1 MKSISAYNIVN
12 TDSGIRAFLMKETKH
27 KRHTK
32 PGRTRTRRRKTHSK
46 SAKTDDDDDGWLR
59 ITIRGAPY
67 ERGVSH
73 GKQVIAADPERF
85 TYMFT
90 VYDFLF
96 KQGYGRDIEFF
107 YGLCDDFYRPVIKKR
122 FPKIFKEMEGIA
134 AGAGIRVCQVILIN
148 VYMSL
153 PYFYAHL
160 LRYID
165 TPKYRKKYADV
176 IRDELAIVADPNAL
190 SARNARLNEFKDRC
204 SLVMAVGED
213 WTKDGGIVCGHSSFT
228 DFLDAQFSNVI
239 LRIEPEE
246 GDGYAMVMQSAP
258 GGVWSMTDFFVT
270 SAGIIGS
277 ETTIRGFNAFRFRDP
292 ICCRIRECMQY
303 GKTLEE
309 YAERLQK
316 RNSGDYACSWMFGDT
331 RNRGGGG
338 KPRIMRVELGLNYVN
353 VETTRNGV
361 FIGFNST
368 YDERIRNIECTDAL
382 SSKAATGATGAGAI
396 DAGDGF
402 RDVSSSIGNRRVQL
416 EKLTEKYRGRID
428 TDVMKRI
435 LADHYDNHLGK
446 TAPNTRTVCKH
457 GYMDGGDGSGS
468 ASAPFKPVG
477 AYDTKIADSASAKRM
492 SFLAHWG
499 PPCGTPFSV
508 REHMK
513 KHPEWKDWAEYLV
526 DFPRRGWVK
535 I

>member
-1 MKSISAYNIVN
+1 MSTIKKKLIPLKSNKISVSKTRKYSKSNINKKDIKDRINIVKN
-12 TDSGIRAFLMKETKH
+12 N
-27 KRHTK
+27 
-32 PGRTRTRRRKTHSK
+32 
-46 SAKTDDDDDGWLR
+46 DDGWLR

-73 GKQVIAADPERF
+73 GKQVVAADPERF
-85 TYMFT
+85 THMFS
-90 VYDFLF
+90 VYNFLF
-96 KQGYGRDIEFF
+96 KEGYGRDIDFF
-107 YGLCDDFYRPVIKKR
+107 YGLCDDFYRPIIKKR

-134 AGAGIRVCQVILIN
+134 AGAGLRVCQVILIN

-165 TPKYRKKYADV
+165 TPKYRKKYAEV
-176 IRDELAIVADPNAL
+176 IRDELAIAANPAAI
-190 SARNARLNEFKDRC
+190 SARLARLNEFKDRC

-213 WTKDGGIVCGHSSFT
+213 WTKDGGIVCGHSSFS
-228 DFLDAQFSNVI
+228 DFLDAQFCYVI
-239 LRIEPEE
+239 LRIEPEA
-246 GDGYAMVMQSAP
+246 GDGFAMVMQSMP

-270 SAGIIGS
+270 GAGIIGS
-277 ETTIRGFNAFRFRDP
+277 ETTIRGFNAFALRDP

-303 GKTLEE
+303 GRTLED

-331 RNRGGGG
+331 RNG
-338 KPRIMRVELGLNYVN
+338 PRIMRVELGLNYVN

-361 FIGFNST
+361 FLGFNSA

-382 SSKAATGATGAGAI
+382 SSQAATGATGAGMI
-396 DAGDGF
+396 DGGGSSGSGW

-446 TAPNTRTVCKH
+446 SSPNTRTICKH
-457 GYMDGGDGSGS
+457 GYTDGGEGG
-468 ASAPFKPVG
+468 ATIPHKPVG
-477 AYDTKIADSASAKRM
+477 AYDTKIADSASIRRM

-499 PPCGTPFSV
+499 PPCGTPFIV
-508 REHMK
+508 KEHMK
-513 KHPEWKDWAEYLV
+513 KHPEWKDWAAYLV
-526 DFPRRGWVK
+526 DFPRRGWVVV
-535 I
+535 

>member
-1 MKSISAYNIVN
+1 
-12 TDSGIRAFLMKETKH
+12 MKETKH
-27 KRHTK
+27 KRHRK
-32 PGRTRTRRRKTHSK
+32 PGRTRKTHSK
-46 SAKTDDDDDGWLR
+46 GAAADDGWLR

-73 GKQVIAADPERF
+73 GKQVIAANPA
-85 TYMFT
+85 MFT
-90 VYDFLF
+90 RMFSVYDFLF

-107 YGLCDDFYRPVIKKR
+107 YGLCDDFYRPIIKKR

-134 AGAGIRVCQVILIN
+134 AGAGIKVRQVILIN

-153 PYFYAHL
+153 PYFYAHM

-165 TPKYRKKYADV
+165 TPKYRRKYADV
-176 IRDELAIVADPNAL
+176 IRDELAIAANPVALA
-190 SARNARLNEFKDRC
+190 SRAARLDEFKDRC
-204 SLVMAVGED
+204 SLIMAVGKG
-213 WTKDGGIVCGHSSFT
+213 WTKDGGIVCAHSSFS
-228 DFLDAQFSNVI
+228 DFLDAQFCNVL
-239 LRIEPEE
+239 LRIEPEA
-246 GDGYAMVMQSAP
+246 GDGYAMVMQSMP

-277 ETTIRGFNAFRFRDP
+277 ETTIRGFNAFCLRDP

-303 GKTLEE
+303 GRTLED

-316 RNSGDYACSWMFGDT
+316 RNSGDYACSWMFGDI
-331 RNRGGGG
+331 RAGSGG
-338 KPRIMRVELGLNYVN
+338 PRIMRVELGLNYVN
-353 VETTRNGV
+353 VETTRDGV

-368 YDERIRNIECTDAL
+368 YDERIRNIECTSAL
-382 SSKAATGATGAGAI
+382 SSKAATDATGVGMIDGAG
-396 DAGDGF
+396 GSGF
-402 RDVSSSIGNRRVQL
+402 RDITSSIGNRRVQL

-428 TDVMKRI
+428 ADVMKRI

-446 TAPNTRTVCKH
+446 TAANSRTVCKH
-457 GYMDGGDGSGS
+457 GYTDGGEGGSSS

-477 AYDTKIADSASAKRM
+477 AYDTKVADSASAKRM

-508 REHMK
+508 KEHMK
-513 KHPEWKDWAEYLV
+513 KHPEWKDWEKYLV
-526 DFPRRGWVK
+526 DFPRRGWVEA
-535 I
+535 

>member
-1 MKSISAYNIVN
+1 
-12 TDSGIRAFLMKETKH
+12 MKETKH
-27 KRHTK
+27 KRHK
-32 PGRTRTRRRKTHSK
+32 RPARNRSRKRTSQSKTPSK
-46 SAKTDDDDDGWLR
+46 GAKTDDDGWLR

-85 TYMFT
+85 TYMFA

-96 KQGYGRDIEFF
+96 KQGYGRDIDFF
-107 YGLCDDFYRPVIKKR
+107 YGLCDDFYRPIIKKR

-134 AGAGIRVCQVILIN
+134 AGAGIKVCQVILIN

-160 LRYID
+160 LRYIN
-165 TPKYRKKYADV
+165 TPKFRGKYANV
-176 IRDELAIVADPNAL
+176 IRDELAIAANPAAL
-190 SARNARLNEFKDRC
+190 AARAARFDDMKDRC
-204 SLVMAVGED
+204 SLVMAVGKD

-228 DFLDAQFSNVI
+228 DFLDAQFSNVL

-246 GDGYAMVMQSAP
+246 GDGYAMVMQSMP
-258 GGVWSMTDFFVT
+258 GGVCSMTDFFVT
-270 SAGIIGS
+270 GAGIIGA
-277 ETTIRGFNAFRFRDP
+277 ETTIRGFNAFRLRDP

-303 GKTLEE
+303 GKTLED

-331 RNRGGGG
+331 RNN
-338 KPRIMRVELGLNYVN
+338 RIMRVELGLNYVN
-353 VETTRNGV
+353 VETTRDGV
-361 FIGFNST
+361 FLGFNST
-368 YDERIRNIECTDAL
+368 YDERIRNIECTSAL
-382 SSKAATGATGAGAI
+382 SSKAATDATGVGMI
-396 DAGDGF
+396 DGGGGSAF

-416 EKLTEKYRGRID
+416 EKLTEKYRGQID

-435 LADHYDNHLGK
+435 LSDHYDNHLGK
-446 TAPNTRTVCKH
+446 TMANTRTVCKH
-457 GYMDGGDGSGS
+457 GYVDGGEGG
-468 ASAPFKPVG
+468 ATIPHKPVG
-477 AYDTKIADSASAKRM
+477 AYDTKIADSASIRRM

-499 PPCGTPFSV
+499 PPCGTAFSV

-513 KHPEWKDWAEYLV
+513 KHPEWKDWAEYLA
-526 DFPRRGWVK
+526 DFPRRGWVEV
-535 I
+535 

>member
-1 MKSISAYNIVN
+1 MKYSKRKIS
-12 TDSGIRAFLMKETKH
+12 H
-27 KRHTK
+27 KN
-32 PGRTRTRRRKTHSK
+32 TRTRRRIRSHKYTE
-46 SAKTDDDDDGWLR
+46 SANNNNNPRTKDNDGDDDGWLR

-85 TYMFT
+85 TYMFS

-107 YGLCDDFYRPVIKKR
+107 CGLCDDFYRPIIKKR

-134 AGAGIRVCQVILIN
+134 AGAGIKVCQVILIN

-153 PYFYAHL
+153 PYFYSHL
-160 LRYID
+160 LRYIN
-165 TPKYRKKYADV
+165 TPKFRGKYADV
-176 IRDELAIVADPNAL
+176 IRDELAIAANPAAL
-190 SARNARLNEFKDRC
+190 AARAERLDEFKDRC
-204 SLVMAVGED
+204 SLVMAVGKD

-228 DFLDAQFSNVI
+228 DFLDGQFSNVL

-246 GDGYAMVMQSAP
+246 GDGYAMVMQSMP

-277 ETTIRGFNAFRFRDP
+277 ETTIRGFNAFRLRDP
-292 ICCRIRECMQY
+292 ICCRMRECMQY
-303 GKTLEE
+303 GRTLED

-316 RNSGDYACSWMFGDT
+316 RNSGDYACSWMFGDI
-331 RNRGGGG
+331 RGGSSG
-338 KPRIMRVELGLNYVN
+338 PRIMRVELGLNYVN

-396 DAGDGF
+396 DAGGSGW
-402 RDVSSSIGNRRVQL
+402 RDVSTSIGNRRVQL

-428 TDVMKRI
+428 TEVVKRI

-446 TAPNTRTVCKH
+446 TMANTRTVCKH
-457 GYMDGGDGSGS
+457 GYTDEGEGG
-468 ASAPFKPVG
+468 ATIPYKPVG
-477 AYDTKIADSASAKRM
+477 AYDTKIADSALAKRM

-499 PPCGTPFSV
+499 PPCGTPFIV
-508 REHMK
+508 KEHMK
-513 KHPEWKDWAEYLV
+513 KHPEWKDWAEHLV
-526 DFPRRGWVK
+526 DFPRRGWVDV
-535 I
+535 

>member
-1 MKSISAYNIVN
+1 
-12 TDSGIRAFLMKETKH
+12 MKETKH

-32 PGRTRTRRRKTHSK
+32 PGRTRRRKTPSK
-46 SAKTDDDDDGWLR
+46 GSKGSKGAKTDDDDDGWLR

-107 YGLCDDFYRPVIKKR
+107 YGLCDDFYRPIIKKR

-176 IRDELAIVADPNAL
+176 IRDELAIVANPAAL
-190 SARNARLNEFKDRC
+190 AARAARLDEFKDRC

-277 ETTIRGFNAFRFRDP
+277 ETTIRGFNAFKLRDP

-303 GKTLEE
+303 GRTLED

-316 RNSGDYACSWMFGDT
+316 RNSGDYACSWMFGDI

-338 KPRIMRVELGLNYVN
+338 GPRIMRVELGLNYVN

-402 RDVSSSIGNRRVQL
+402 RDVSTSIGNRRVQL

-428 TDVMKRI
+428 TDVVKRI

-446 TAPNTRTVCKH
+446 SSPNTRTVCKH
-457 GYMDGGDGSGS
+457 AYADESGAGDGGGAGSGS

-499 PPCGTPFSV
+499 PPCGTPFIV

-526 DFPRRGWVK
+526 DFPRRGWVNV
-535 I
+535 

>member
-1 MKSISAYNIVN
+1 
-12 TDSGIRAFLMKETKH
+12 MKETKH

-32 PGRTRTRRRKTHSK
+32 PGRTRTRRRKIHVK
-46 SAKTDDDDDGWLR
+46 GAVADADDGWIR

-73 GKQVIAADPERF
+73 GKQVIAANPA
-85 TYMFT
+85 MFT
-90 VYDFLF
+90 RMFSVYDFLF
-96 KQGYGRDIEFF
+96 RQGYGRDIEFF
-107 YGLCDDFYRPVIKKR
+107 YGICDDFYRPIIKRR
-122 FPKIFKEMEGIA
+122 FPKIFREMEGIA
-134 AGAGIRVCQVILIN
+134 AGAGIRVCQVILVN

-176 IRDELAIVADPNAL
+176 IRDELAIAANPAAL
-190 SARNARLNEFKDRC
+190 AARAARLDEFKDRC
-204 SLVMAVGED
+204 SLIMAVGKG
-213 WTKDGGIVCGHSSFT
+213 WTKNGGIVCAHSSFS
-228 DFLDAQFSNVI
+228 DFLDAQFCNVI

-277 ETTIRGFNAFRFRDP
+277 ETTIRGFNAFRLRDP

-303 GKTLEE
+303 GRTLED

-316 RNSGDYACSWMFGDT
+316 RNSGDYACSWMFGDI
-331 RNRGGGG
+331 RG

-353 VETTRNGV
+353 VETTRDGV
-361 FIGFNST
+361 FIGFNSA
-368 YDERIRNIECTDAL
+368 YDERIRNIECTSAL
-382 SSKAATGATGAGAI
+382 SSKAATDATGVGMIDGAG
-396 DAGDGF
+396 GGGF

-416 EKLTEKYRGRID
+416 EKLAEKYRGRID
-428 TDVMKRI
+428 ADVVKRI

-446 TAPNTRTVCKH
+446 TMANTRTVCKH
-457 GYMDGGDGSGS
+457 GYTDGGDAGSSS

-477 AYDTKIADSASAKRM
+477 AYDTTVADSASIRRM

-499 PPCGTPFSV
+499 LPCGTPFIV
-508 REHMK
+508 KEHMK

-526 DFPRRGWVK
+526 DFPRRGWVNV
-535 I
+535 

>member
-1 MKSISAYNIVN
+1 
-12 TDSGIRAFLMKETKH
+12 MKETKH

-32 PGRTRTRRRKTHSK
+32 PGRTRTRRRKIHVK
-46 SAKTDDDDDGWLR
+46 GAVADTDTDTDDGWIR

-73 GKQVIAADPERF
+73 GKQVIAANPA
-85 TYMFT
+85 MFT
-90 VYDFLF
+90 RMFSVYDFLF
-96 KQGYGRDIEFF
+96 RQGYGRDIEFF
-107 YGLCDDFYRPVIKKR
+107 YGICDDFYRPIIKRR
-122 FPKIFKEMEGIA
+122 FPKIFREMEGIA
-134 AGAGIRVCQVILIN
+134 AGAGIRVCQVILVN

-176 IRDELAIVADPNAL
+176 IRDELAIAANPAAL
-190 SARNARLNEFKDRC
+190 AARAARLDEFKDRC
-204 SLVMAVGED
+204 SLIMAVGKG
-213 WTKDGGIVCGHSSFT
+213 WTKDGGIVCAHSSFS
-228 DFLDAQFSNVI
+228 DFLDAQFYNVI

-258 GGVWSMTDFFVT
+258 GGVWSITDFFVT

-277 ETTIRGFNAFRFRDP
+277 ETTIRGFNAFRLRDP

-303 GKTLEE
+303 GRTLED

-353 VETTRNGV
+353 VETTRDGV
-361 FIGFNST
+361 FLGFNSA

-382 SSKAATGATGAGAI
+382 SSKAATDATGAGAI
-396 DAGDGF
+396 DAGGSGGSGW

-428 TDVMKRI
+428 TDIAKRI

-446 TAPNTRTVCKH
+446 TAPNSRTICTH
-457 GYMDGGDGSGS
+457 GYGSRAGVDGGGGV
-468 ASAPFKPVG
+468 PHKPVG
-477 AYDTKIADSASAKRM
+477 AYDTKIADSASIRQM

-508 REHMK
+508 KEHMK

-526 DFPRRGWVK
+526 DFPRRGWVEV
-535 I
+535 

>member
-1 MKSISAYNIVN
+1 MRYSKRKIS
-12 TDSGIRAFLMKETKH
+12 H
-27 KRHTK
+27 KN
-32 PGRTRTRRRKTHSK
+32 TRTRRRTRSHKYTESTKTNDK
-46 SAKTDDDDDGWLR
+46 DDDGWMR

-85 TYMFT
+85 TYMFS

-107 YGLCDDFYRPVIKKR
+107 YGLCDDFYRPIIKKR

-134 AGAGIRVCQVILIN
+134 AGAGIKVCQVILIN

-176 IRDELAIVADPNAL
+176 IRDELAIAANPAAL
-190 SARNARLNEFKDRC
+190 AARAARLDEFKDRC

-228 DFLDAQFSNVI
+228 NFLDAQFSNVL

-246 GDGYAMVMQSAP
+246 GDGYAMVMQSMP

-270 SAGIIGS
+270 SAGIIGA
-277 ETTIRGFNAFRFRDP
+277 ETTIRGFNAFRLRDP

-303 GKTLEE
+303 GRTLED

-316 RNSGDYACSWMFGDT
+316 RNSGDYACSWMFGDI
-331 RNRGGGG
+331 RG

-368 YDERIRNIECTDAL
+368 YDERIRNIECTSAL

-396 DAGDGF
+396 DAGGSGGSGW

-428 TDVMKRI
+428 TEVVKRI

-446 TAPNTRTVCKH
+446 SSPNTRTVCKH
-457 GYMDGGDGSGS
+457 GYESGAEVGGGAGSSS

-477 AYDTKIADSASAKRM
+477 AYDTKIADSALAKRM

-499 PPCGTPFSV
+499 PPCGTPFIV
-508 REHMK
+508 KEHMK

-526 DFPRRGWVK
+526 DFPRRGWVEA
-535 I
+535 

>member
-1 MKSISAYNIVN
+1 MITKKNKLRLRPITKISIKRRNRHALTQSPTHNRLNTNSAQINA
-12 TDSGIRAFLMKETKH
+12 RA
-27 KRHTK
+27 
-32 PGRTRTRRRKTHSK
+32 
-46 SAKTDDDDDGWLR
+46 ANDGWLR

-85 TYMFT
+85 TYMLS
-90 VYDFLF
+90 VYNFLF
-96 KQGYGRDIEFF
+96 KEGYGRDIDFF
-107 YGLCDDFYRPVIKKR
+107 YGLCDDFYRPIIKKR

-134 AGAGIRVCQVILIN
+134 AGAGLRVCQVILIN

-165 TPKYRKKYADV
+165 TPKYRGKYADI
-176 IRDELAIVADPNAL
+176 IRDELAIAANPAAI
-190 SARNARLNEFKDRC
+190 SARAARLDEFKDRC
-204 SLVMAVGED
+204 SLVMAVGEG
-213 WTKDGGIVCGHSSFT
+213 WTKDGGIVCGHSSFSN
-228 DFLDAQFSNVI
+228 FLDAQFCYI
-239 LRIEPEE
+239 LLKIEPEE
-246 GDGYAMVMQSAP
+246 GDGVAMVMQSMP

-270 SAGIIGS
+270 GAGIIGS
-277 ETTIRGFNAFRFRDP
+277 ETTIRGFNAFKLRDP

-338 KPRIMRVELGLNYVN
+338 SGPRIMRVELGLNYVN
-353 VETTRNGV
+353 IETTRDGV
-361 FIGFNST
+361 FLGFNSA
-368 YDERIRNIECTDAL
+368 YDERISNIECTSAL
-382 SSKAATGATGAGAI
+382 SSQAATGATGAGAI
-396 DAGDGF
+396 DAGGSGW

-428 TDVMKRI
+428 TNIIKRI

-446 TAPNTRTVCKH
+446 TMANTRTICKH
-457 GYMDGGDGSGS
+457 GYEDGGDGG
-468 ASAPFKPVG
+468 ATIPHKPVG
-477 AYDTKIADSASAKRM
+477 AYDTKIADSASIRRM

-499 PPCGTPFSV
+499 APCGTPFSV
-508 REHMK
+508 RAHMK
-513 KHPEWKDWAEYLV
+513 KHPEWKDWAAYLV
-526 DFPRRGWVK
+526 DFPRRGWVEV
-535 I
+535 